1 MLGSFSIMYK
11 VGKEQYQEKLKVL
24 KLVHLD
30 VSDRVVQAG
39 RKGLV
44 MTWEVMTGVSHH
56 MTVCQVRQVL
66 VLYPGYIETTVGV
79 AGGEVVMIDG
89 VQPGDL
95 GQLDQQLVTV

>member
-1 MLGSFSIMYK
+1 M
-11 VGKEQYQEKLKVL
+11 
-24 KLVHLD
+24 KLVHLY
-30 VSDRVVQAG
+30 VSARVVQGG

-44 MTWEVMTGVSHH
+44 MTWEVMTGYH

>member
-1 MLGSFSIMYK
+1 M
-11 VGKEQYQEKLKVL
+11 
-24 KLVHLD
+24 
-30 VSDRVVQAG
+30 
-39 RKGLV
+39 
-44 MTWEVMTGVSHH
+44 
-56 MTVCQVRQVL
+56 L

>member
-24 KLVHLD
+24 KLVHLY

-44 MTWEVMTGVSHH
+44 MTWEVMTGVSHDG
-56 MTVCQVRQVL
+56 L
-66 VLYPGYIETTVGV
+66 PGPTGVG
-79 AGGEVVMIDG
+79 AISRIYRDNCWSGRW
-89 VQPGDL
+89 
-95 GQLDQQLVTV
+95 